1 MRIFGTMIKHNTS
14 TRFNI
19 NLNQEKLK
27 FNTIKRLASD
37 CLRFKWI
44 EDQKRNL
51 KRVLSPCAYCFD
63 YKIRNIP
70 CDLCLIDKDIC
81 NNDGNSGLI
90 GYILSK
96 YGNSLLKDISS
107 EDYNLVRISLEELK
121 ITGIISKQLKTKIRK
136 KFASL

>member
-1 MRIFGTMIKHNTS
+1 MIKHNTS

-63 YKIRNIP
+63 YKIRNIL

-136 KFASL
+136 KFTSL

>member
-1 MRIFGTMIKHNTS
+1 MIKHNTS

-19 NLNQEKLK
+19 NLNQEKFKL
-27 FNTIKRLASD
+27 NTIKRLASD

-70 CDLCLIDKDIC
+70 CDLCIIDKEIC
-81 NNDGNSGLI
+81 NKDGNSGLI

-107 EDYNLVRISLEELK
+107 EDYKLVRISLEELK
-121 ITGIISKQLKTKIRK
+121 INGIISKELKTEIQKI
-136 KFASL
+136 AIL

>member
-1 MRIFGTMIKHNTS
+1 MIKNNTS

-19 NLNQEKLK
+19 NLNQEKFKL
-27 FNTIKRLASD
+27 NTIKRLASD

-70 CDLCLIDKDIC
+70 CDLCIIDKEIC
-81 NNDGNSGLI
+81 NTDGNSGLI

-121 ITGIISKQLKTKIRK
+121 NNGFISKELKTEIQKI
-136 KFASL
+136 AVL

>member
-1 MRIFGTMIKHNTS
+1 MIKNNTS
-14 TRFNI
+14 TRFNL
-19 NLNQEKLK
+19 NLNQEKSKL
-27 FNTIKRLASD
+27 NTIKRLASD

-51 KRVLSPCAYCFD
+51 KRVLSPCAFCFKD
-63 YKIRNIP
+63 KIRNIP
-70 CDLCLIDKDIC
+70 CDLCTIDKEIC
-81 NNDGNSGLI
+81 NNDGNGGLI

-121 ITGIISKQLKTKIRK
+121 INGIISKELKSEIQNI
-136 KFASL
+136 AIL